1 VNTVTRSF
9 LRTMVRRRGLT
20 LLQFLGIAFGVAATV
35 GIVLSARAAMAGF
48 AGAVEFL
55 RGNATHS
62 LQRPAGPMDEKAL
75 ADLMRD
81 PAVDAFSPVIE
92 RSLKLAGGE
101 TARVLGVDPL
111 LDRELRPAL
120 ARAAAAG
127 GGDGGWD
134 AALSFLLR
142 DDAVLAESGL
152 AQKLG
157 AKPGTRIRTSRGEFE
172 IVGIFPNP
180 SGEPLLLLDI
190 ARAQTLFGLEGKI
203 DRVDLILNDGPG
215 FAARWEP
222 GYRLRTSARQR
233 ETLAGM
239 LRAFR
244 LNLEALS
251 LLALFVGI
259 FLIYNTAMF
268 AVVSRKKDAGILRS
282 LGARRS
288 EIVAAFL
295 TEVLILGAA
304 GGAAGGLL
312 GYALSRALTAE
323 VGGTVTNLYFFL
335 RPAPPAWSLWIP
347 AAGTLLGAAAGLLGS
362 LWPLR
367 ELFHLDPVRSLT
379 GRTAD
384 RQSGA
389 GAGKLALIG
398 TAIILLSLL
407 VLAVFPTQVYPGF
420 AGAFGVLTG
429 ASFLTGLALVLVHP
443 VLRRALDRLGGLP
456 GRLAAGNIRLN
467 LGRTAVA
474 VAAFMVALSMSIGL
488 SVMIGSFRH
497 SVGLWL
503 TAQISGDLYVSS
515 MDELDVPLDF
525 IEALRTVPGIA
536 GLDPYR
542 SVLVD
547 YEGTSIYASS
557 VDAAVLQKFSDFSFL
572 SGGRENWDKVR
583 AGGVIVSE
591 SFARRF
597 GVRAGEAITIDGVR
611 GPIRLSVAAVFYDYT
626 SEHGVVMMDRSLY
639 LKLFEDPTVDSLGV
653 FIDPRNPGRAEI
665 MADAVRRAGERG
677 LPALARDALHA
688 NVLRVFDSTFA
699 ITLSMRFLALL
710 VAFFGIAGAILT
722 LFIERRREF
731 GIYRALGFSVR
742 QVSGI
747 TLLEGL
753 AMGILS
759 FLLSIGVG
767 TAMAALLIKVIN
779 LRSFNWTIFV
789 YLTGSPY
796 LLAAATAAVAGLGAA
811 VYPIVKAWRTYPQM
825 QIGEE

>member
-1 VNTVTRSF
+1 MNTVTRSF
-9 LRTMVRRRGLT
+9 LRYMVRRKGLT

-35 GIVLSARAAMAGF
+35 GIVLSSRAAMAGF

-75 ADLMRD
+75 ADMMRD

-111 LDRELRPAL
+111 LDRELRPGL

-134 AALSFLLR
+134 AALAFLLR
-142 DDAVLAESGL
+142 DDAVLVESGL
-152 AQKLG
+152 ARKLG
-157 AKPGTRIRTSRGEFE
+157 AKPGTRLRTSRGEFE
-172 IVGIFPNP
+172 IVGVFPNP
-180 SGEPLLLLDI
+180 SGEPLLILDI
-190 ARAQTLFGLEGKI
+190 AHAQTLFGLEGKI

-259 FLIYNTAMF
+259 FLIYNTATF
-268 AVVSRKKDAGILRS
+268 AVVSRKKDAGVLRC

-288 EIVAAFL
+288 EIVGAFL
-295 TEVLILGAA
+295 SEVLLLGAA
-304 GGAAGGLL
+304 GGAAGGVL
-312 GYALSRALTAE
+312 GYALSRILTAK

-347 AAGTLLGAAAGLLGS
+347 AAGMLLGAAAGLIGS
-362 LWPLR
+362 LWPMR
-367 ELFHLDPVRSLT
+367 ELLYLDPVRSLT

-384 RQSGA
+384 RRSGA
-389 GAGKLALIG
+389 GAGKLALLG
-398 TAIILLSLL
+398 TAVILLSLL
-407 VLAVFPTQVYPGF
+407 VLAIFPRQIYPGF

-429 ASFLTGLALVLVHP
+429 SSLLTGLALVLLHP

-456 GRLAAGNIRLN
+456 GKLAAGNIRLN

-488 SVMIGSFRH
+488 SAMIGSFRH
-497 SVGLWL
+497 SVGRWL
-503 TAQISGDLYVSS
+503 AAQISGDLYVSS
-515 MDELDVPLDF
+515 MDELDVPAGF
-525 IEALRTVPGIA
+525 IEELRNVAGIA

-547 YEGTSIYASS
+547 YAGTSIYASS

-572 SGGRENWDKVR
+572 AGGRENWDKVR
-583 AGGVIVSE
+583 SGGVIISE

-597 GVRAGEAITIDGVR
+597 GIKAGGTVTLDGVR
-611 GPIRLSVAAVFYDYT
+611 GPFQLPVAAVFYDYT

-639 LKLFEDPTVDSLGV
+639 LKLFEDATVDSLGV
-653 FIDPRNPGRAEI
+653 FLDPGNPGRSEI
-665 MADAVRRAGERG
+665 LADVVRRAGERG

-688 NVLRVFDSTFA
+688 NALRVFDSTFA
-699 ITLSMRFLALL
+699 VTLSMRLLAII

-731 GIYRALGFSVR
+731 GIYRALGFSRR
-742 QVSGI
+742 QVAGI

-753 AMGILS
+753 AMGIVSFVLS
-759 FLLSIGVG
+759 LGVG
-767 TAMAALLIKVIN
+767 TAMAVHLIKVIN
-779 LRSFNWTIFV
+779 LRSFTWTVFV
-789 YLTGSPY
+789 HLTGSPY
-796 LLAAATAAVAGLGAA
+796 LLAAATSVAAGLGAA
-811 VYPIVKAWRTYPQM
+811 AYPIFKAWRTYPQM